1 MINEQHKHNRLVS
14 PVGEPKHS
22 EPHGGH
28 EGTSYEGTDAAAS
41 MVIWSLAIIG
51 GTLVI
56 VFAITIGIQRMLADK
71 NPPGELP
78 SPLAP
83 ARVIPEGPLL
93 QVHPWEELP
102 ELRAREDETLNSYGK
117 DPDGRVH
124 IPINQAMDA
133 VVSRLNVGPGAT
145 EGITTPGGEGR
156 EFAGSVNAMPPAYR
170 RPQIQGEIRKHVQK

>member
-1 MINEQHKHNRLVS
+1 MKIHHRPDEVAVPRH
-14 PVGEPKHS
+14 GEPPPT

-28 EGTSYEGTDAAAS
+28 EGTRFEGVDAKPGL
-41 MVIWSLAIIG
+41 VIWSLAIIG

-56 VFAITIGIQRMLADK
+56 VFAFTVGIQKYLQQT

-83 ARVIPEGPLL
+83 YRVLAPNPQL

-102 ELRAREDETLNSYGK
+102 ELRAREEKILNSYGK

-124 IPINQAMDA
+124 IPIDRAMEA
-133 VVSRLNVGPGAT
+133 VVPHLKVEPNAPQ
-145 EGITTPGGEGR
+145 GITTPGGEGR
-156 EFAGSVNAMPPAYR
+156 DFAGSVYNLPAPYR
-170 RPQIQGEIRKHVQK
+170 KPQIQGEIRKNVQ